1 MCIHMI
7 GYLHVRYATAG
18 STLCYH
24 RGFCTPATQ
33 HHTKRY
39 DMPVYR
45 AARACCC
52 CCLAAAARQGP
63 QPTNLSGHASVN
75 CIATARAAV
84 AVQGE
89 IHTYATASSAAPQQL
104 SQTAAVHS
112 KCGPISNSNTSKTQV
127 WTYRTVTI
135 SFSTSASW
143 RTHTKKYVSAT
154 RCGYNAASAIHLRL
168 HVITWKRRQQPTD
181 CIMTR
186 IRFFS

>member
-1 MCIHMI
+1 VQHTLSTNPFKLLHNREERAEITKRSPCWQLLWLPAAVIAAVTLRASVREASSAGMCIHMI

-39 DMPVYR
+39 DMPVYS

-63 QPTNLSGHASVN
+63 QPTILSGHASVN

-89 IHTYATASSAAPQQL
+89 THTYATASSAAPQQL
-104 SQTAAVHS
+104 
-112 KCGPISNSNTSKTQV
+112 
-127 WTYRTVTI
+127 
-135 SFSTSASW
+135 
-143 RTHTKKYVSAT
+143 
-154 RCGYNAASAIHLRL
+154 
-168 HVITWKRRQQPTD
+168 
-181 CIMTR
+181 
-186 IRFFS
+186 